1 VTRTAYRTCPLC
13 EAVCGLAIELG
24 GPDGRDVVRVRGD
37 RDDVFSRGFLCPKG
51 ATLGELDQDPDR
63 LTGPLVRRDGVL
75 TPATW
80 DEAFAAVEAGLT
92 RVATAHGRDAVALYV
107 GNPNAHT
114 LAGQLYLGPLR
125 KALGTKNVYTA
136 ASVDQLPKHVSAGL
150 MFGDPTAIPVP
161 DLDRTDYLLMLGAN
175 PLESNGSLCTAPDF
189 PGRLKALRARGGRL
203 VVVDPRRT
211 RTAALADRHL
221 FIRPGT
227 DPYLLLGIVHTL
239 FAEDLVAESVR
250 LDDRYAGLDE
260 LSVLAEEFP
269 PAAMA
274 AVCGVPAEEI
284 ETLAR
289 ELATAATAVVY
300 GRIGTSTA
308 EFGTLTSWLVDV
320 VTALTGNLDRP
331 GGGMFGMPP
340 HGRTRRRKPFVT
352 GRWRSRVRDL
362 PEVIGELP
370 VATLAEE
377 IRTPGEGRVRALVTV
392 AGNPVL
398 STPDGPGLDEAL
410 GTLDFVVS
418 VDPYLNATTRHA
430 DVVLPP
436 PRILEAGHYDVA
448 LLGFAV
454 RRVARYSPPVLERAA
469 GRPNEAQILARLAL
483 IAAGQGADADPALLD
498 EGLVGA
504 ALAAAVADPAS
515 PVHGRDP
522 AALAAEL
529 TGSDGTERRLD
540 LLLRL
545 GSFGDAFGARPGGL
559 SLQRLLD
566 APHGLDLGPLE
577 PALDALLATASGKVE
592 LAPAPIVADLARL
605 RAGSAARRDGFVLV
619 GRRNLRT
626 NNSWSHNVGGLAGG
640 SNRCTLQINPD
651 DAARLGLRPG
661 QQVRVRSRIGAV
673 TTVLE
678 PSPTIMPG
686 VVSLPHGFGHG
697 LPGTRL
703 RVAART
709 SGVNANALTDPTL
722 LDALSGTAVLNGI
735 PVDVEPALADVHP
748 VAAGVLG
755 QVQAAV
761 GPPEQRADHDLRS
774 GVALQ
779 VGVAEVGDAD
789 ADRHR

>member
-1 VTRTAYRTCPLC
+1 MARTAYRTCPLC
-13 EAVCGLAIELG
+13 EAVCGLEITLEQ
-24 GPDGRDVVRVRGD
+24 RDVVRIRGD

-51 ATLGELDQDPDR
+51 ATLGELDQDPDK

-75 TPATW
+75 QPATW
-80 DEAFAAVEAGLT
+80 PEAFAAVEAGLT
-92 RVATAHGRDAVALYV
+92 RVAAAHGRDAVAIYV

-125 KALGTKNVYTA
+125 KALGTTNVYTA

-189 PGRLKALRARGGRL
+189 PGRLKALKARGGRL

-227 DPYLLLGIVHTL
+227 DPYLLLGVVHTL
-239 FAEDLVAESVR
+239 FDEELVRV
-250 LDDRYAGLDE
+250 DDRFAGLDE
-260 LSVLAEEFP
+260 LRTLAKEFP
-269 PAAMA
+269 PAAVA
-274 AVCGVPAEEI
+274 GVCGVAAEDI
-284 ETLAR
+284 ATLAR
-289 ELATAATAVVY
+289 ELAAAPTAVVY

-340 HGRTRRRKPFVT
+340 HGRSRRRKPFRT

-370 VATLAEE
+370 VATLADE
-377 IRTPGEGRVRALVTV
+377 IRTPGDGQIRALVTV

-398 STPDGPGLDEAL
+398 STPDGPGLDKAL
-410 GTLDFVVS
+410 ETLDFVVS

-436 PRILEAGHYDVA
+436 ARILESGHYDVA

-454 RRVARYSPPVLERAA
+454 RRIARYSPAVLERAA
-469 GRPNEAQILARLAL
+469 DRPNEAQILAKLAL

-498 EGLVGA
+498 EGLIAG
-504 ALAAAVADPAS
+504 ALAKAVEDPAS

-522 AALAAEL
+522 SALGAEL
-529 TGSDGTERRLD
+529 TGVDGTERRLD
-540 LLLRL
+540 LMLRL
-545 GSFGDAFGARPGGL
+545 GTFGDAFGAHPDGL
-559 SLQRLLD
+559 SLRKLLD
-566 APHGLDLGPLE
+566 APHGIDLGPLE
-577 PALDALLATASGKVE
+577 PALDEVLATASGKVE
-592 LAPAPIVADLARL
+592 LAPAEIVADLVRL
-605 RAGSAARRDGFVLV
+605 RAGLDARRDGFVLI

-640 SNRCTLQINPD
+640 SNRCTLQMNPD
-651 DAARLGLRPG
+651 DAARLGFRPG
-661 QQVRVRSRIGAV
+661 QQVRVSSRVGEV

-678 PSPTIMPG
+678 PSATIMPG

-703 RVAART
+703 RVAERT
-709 SGVNANALTDPTL
+709 EGVNANTLTDPTQ
-722 LDALSGTAVLNGI
+722 LDALSGTAVLNGFT
-735 PVDVEPALADVHP
+735 VEVCSTDVTV
-748 VAAGVLG
+748 
-755 QVQAAV
+755 
-761 GPPEQRADHDLRS
+761 
-774 GVALQ
+774 
-779 VGVAEVGDAD
+779 
-789 ADRHR
+789 